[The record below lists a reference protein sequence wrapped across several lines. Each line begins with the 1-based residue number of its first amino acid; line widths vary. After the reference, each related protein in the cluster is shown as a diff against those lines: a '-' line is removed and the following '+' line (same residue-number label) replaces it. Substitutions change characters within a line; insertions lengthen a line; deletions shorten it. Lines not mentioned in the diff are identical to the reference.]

1 MTEPRSPDD
10 EPIIELTEV
19 VEPSATGDDDIIELT
34 EVVESASTADE
45 QIIELTEVVDS
56 APAADEDII
65 ELTDVVEPESAA
77 DEEIVE
83 LTDIVEPA
91 RAMDEGPSDLA
102 VVENTPAAEGDIIDL
117 VDVVGEA
124 PQATA
129 AENEESATAEDGLE
143 SFESEDV
150 PELADDLVPDNM
162 AAQETTVFDLFDESA
177 LEDADTV
184 ASPDTELDFAPM
196 DLDIEEKR
204 GEDLFDSLGMKLEP
218 DLKSGD
224 DHDELDFNLSTQEL
238 SDAIDLLDAK
248 LAEEPPGAAP
258 VSMASTGA
266 LSSSVSQ
273 AQVEKALENVIRKMY
288 AEKIDLLLNEAIE
301 KNVSAEIKRLKEQL
315 LTDSSED

>member
-1 MTEPRSPDD
+1 MTEPRFPDD

-45 QIIELTEVVDS
+45 QIIDLTEVVDS
-56 APAADEDII
+56 APAADEDIIELTDVVDTAPAGDEGII

-91 RAMDEGPSDLA
+91 PAMDESPSDLA

-117 VDVVGEA
+117 VDVVDEA
-124 PQATA
+124 TQAAA
-129 AENEESATAEDGLE
+129 AENEESETAEDGLAT
-143 SFESEDV
+143 FESEDV
-150 PELADDLVPDNM
+150 PELADDQVPENA

-258 VSMASTGA
+258 VSMESTGA

-288 AEKIDLLLNEAIE
+288 A
-301 KNVSAEIKRLKEQL
+301 
-315 LTDSSED
+315 